1 MFKIFNFKCFKIKI
15 KNQPMENKTL
25 LKSAILML
33 VIVVITTAF
42 CEISLRNKG
51 IPISY
56 DDGPPLW
63 SNNRAM
69 VYEPFDDAVVFIGS
83 SRIKYDL
90 DIPTWEN
97 LTGIHAVQ
105 LAVEGSNPRP
115 ALEDLANDPNFNGR
129 LIVDVTEGLFFS
141 NGAPRDNTLN
151 ANIKY
156 FHDRTPAQQASFY
169 LNKPLESQFIFLNK
183 DYFSLNAQLDGLEI
197 SSRPGVFMMPLFP
210 MEFSNN
216 TFERQMFMTPN
227 FLTDTILQI
236 KVKANWAFFASLR
249 KGAPPMPAAELAG
262 IFKSVKTATDKIKA
276 RGGEVLFVRTPS
288 SGGYL
293 QGEKMGFPREKYWN
307 KLLAYTN
314 CPGVYFLDY
323 PEIAHFICPEF
334 SHLSQPDAE
343 IYTMHLI
350 AILTKDKGW
359 KLSNSKKIN

>member
-1 MFKIFNFKCFKIKI
+1 LITKKIQKL
-15 KNQPMENKTL
+15 KNQLMENKSL

-33 VIVVITTAF
+33 VIVVVTTAF

-69 VYEPFDDAVVFIGS
+69 VYEPIDDAVIFIGS

-90 DIPTWEN
+90 DIPTWDK
-97 LTGIHAVQ
+97 LTNIHALQ

-115 ALEDLANDPNFNGR
+115 ALEDLANDPNFKGR

-141 NGAPRDNTLN
+141 NGSPRDNTLN

-156 FHDRTPAQQASFY
+156 YHDRTPAQQASFY

-183 DYFSLNAQLDGLEI
+183 DYFSLNAQLDELEI
-197 SSRPGVFMMPLFP
+197 KSRPGVFKMPLFP

-216 TFERQMFMTPN
+216 TFERQMFMTPE
-227 FLTDTILQI
+227 FVADTVLRN
-236 KVKANWAFFASLR
+236 KVKSNWAFFAEMS
-249 KGAPPMPAAELAG
+249 KKAPPMKEAELAA
-262 IFKSVKTATDKIKA
+262 IFKSVKDATDKIKA

-288 SGGYL
+288 SGPYL
-293 QGEKMGFPREKYWN
+293 QGENMGFPREKYWN

-314 CPGVYFLDY
+314 CPGIHFLDY
-323 PEIAHFICPEF
+323 PEIAHFECPEF
-334 SHLSQPDAE
+334 SHLSQPDA
-343 IYTMHLI
+343 IIFTKHLI
-350 AILTKDKGW
+350 EILENEKGW
-359 KLSNSKKIN
+359 KLKKS

>member
-1 MFKIFNFKCFKIKI
+1 
-15 KNQPMENKTL
+15 MENKTL
-25 LKSAILML
+25 LKPALLML

-56 DDGPPLW
+56 DDGSALW
-63 SNNRAM
+63 SDKRAM
-69 VYEPFDDAVVFIGS
+69 VYEPKDDVVVFIGS

-105 LAVEGSNPRP
+105 LAVEGASPRP
-115 ALEDLANDPNFNGR
+115 ALEDLANDPNFKGR

-141 NGAPRDNTLN
+141 KGGPLDETVNG
-151 ANIKY
+151 NIKY
-156 FHDRTPAQQASFY
+156 FHDSTPAQRVSFI

-183 DYFSLNAQLDGLEI
+183 DYFSLNAQLDELKI

-216 TFERQMFMTPN
+216 TFERQSYMTPE
-227 FLTDTILQI
+227 FLSDTILQN
-236 KVKANWAFFASLR
+236 KVKANWAFFASLG
-249 KGAPPMPAAELAG
+249 KGAPPMPEAELEG

-288 SGGYL
+288 SGPYL
-293 QGEKMGFPREKYWN
+293 EGEKMGFPREKYWN
-307 KLLAYTN
+307 KLLTYTN
-314 CPGVYFLDY
+314 CPGIHFLDY
-323 PEIAHFICPEF
+323 PEIAHFQCPEF
-334 SHLSQPDAE
+334 SHLSQPDSE
-343 IYTMHLI
+343 LFTQYFI

-359 KLSNSKKIN
+359 KLSNSKILY